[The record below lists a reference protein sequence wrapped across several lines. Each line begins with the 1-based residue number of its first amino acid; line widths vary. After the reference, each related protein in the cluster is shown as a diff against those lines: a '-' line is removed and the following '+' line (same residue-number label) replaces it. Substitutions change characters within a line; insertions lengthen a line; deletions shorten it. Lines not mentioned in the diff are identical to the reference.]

1 MSLFAIRTDP
11 IEIEAPAE
19 FVWEVLVDTA
29 SYRNW
34 NPFTPEAD
42 TSFEIGSPA
51 NLLVRMWPGH
61 FRITET
67 VCAFERPRLLAWSRP
82 FGWSWLL
89 FALREQHIE
98 ALGEYRCSY
107 HNIDHLS
114 GLLAPLVRLTH
125 GVYMRRGFTDAG
137 RGLKTFAE
145 AKFAARIE
153 TERTE
158 KNSDND

>member
-1 MSLFAIRTDP
+1 MSLFAIQSSP

-19 FVWEVLVDTA
+19 FVWEVLMDTA
-29 SYRNW
+29 HYGEW

-42 TSFEIGSPA
+42 TTFEIGAPA
-51 NLLVRMWPGH
+51 RLRVRMWPGH

-67 VCAFERPRLLAWSRP
+67 VSAVEKPRLLAWSRP
-82 FGWSWLL
+82 FGFRWLL

-98 ALGEYRCSY
+98 ALGENRCSY

-125 GVYMRRGFTDAG
+125 GAYMRRGFTDT
-137 RGLKTFAE
+137 GLALKAFAE
-145 AKFAARIE
+145 VKLAAASRK
-153 TERTE
+153 R
-158 KNSDND
+158 